1 MWAID
6 PATDTLYLT
15 LGNPSP
21 DLLGK
26 VRQGQNL
33 YTDSMVALDISGSTP
48 KLKWYHQFI
57 ANDAHDYDP
66 AMPPVLFT
74 GSIDGKQTKLA
85 ATGDKAGNFWLLNA
99 ENGEVISKTP
109 LSFQFNQDSQPQ
121 IDGANYACPSWN
133 GGVEFNG
140 GAYDPA
146 INTFFVPSSNQCGK
160 WSADKEAKFVPG
172 QFYLGGSQP
181 ESVGPNSGWFSAI
194 NASTGIFNWRNHL
207 DLPANGGALVMNYE
221 APDPDDNA
229 SVVFTGLLDGRFAAF
244 DGKSGKLLWQYDTGA
259 VIWAP
264 PATFVE
270 NGDRYVL
277 VASGGPGAM
286 KVPELKKTIG
296 PNVLTVFVS
305 GEHEHAAK

>member
-1 MWAID
+1 
-6 PATDTLYLT
+6 
-15 LGNPSP
+15 
-21 DLLGK
+21 
-26 VRQGQNL
+26 
-33 YTDSMVALDISGSTP
+33 
-48 KLKWYHQFI
+48 
-57 ANDAHDYDP
+57 
-66 AMPPVLFT
+66 
-74 GSIDGKQTKLA
+74 
-85 ATGDKAGNFWLLNA
+85 
-99 ENGEVISKTP
+99 
-109 LSFQFNQDSQPQ
+109 
-121 IDGANYACPSWN
+121 
-133 GGVEFNG
+133 
-140 GAYDPA
+140 
-146 INTFFVPSSNQCGK
+146 
-160 WSADKEAKFVPG
+160 
-172 QFYLGGSQP
+172 
-181 ESVGPNSGWFSAI
+181 
-194 NASTGIFNWRNHL
+194 
-207 DLPANGGALVMNYE
+207 MNYE